1 MTTMRKFIRRFLRR
15 STLSLLIYSRI
26 SYLFDRNHNAMDTKI
41 AKTRI
46 ALQEKKAR
54 AKAHHQ
60 SRMLA
65 GKASIKRRWS
75 APVTRQPF
83 ANVDPNRR
91 HSAPPPM
98 TTPPLPLASAVV
110 IKESERK
117 QTQKYTYDSMP
128 KHPGYIDASAT
139 TAGSPPRQLLARW
152 ATPTSTLRSSRAV
165 EWRLLERRSGQ
176 SVAALS
182 TSRA

>member
-1 MTTMRKFIRRFLRR
+1 
-15 STLSLLIYSRI
+15 
-26 SYLFDRNHNAMDTKI
+26 MDTKI
-41 AKTRI
+41 AKMHTT
-46 ALQEKKAR
+46 LQEKKAR

-91 HSAPPPM
+91 HSAPPPT

-128 KHPGYIDASAT
+128 KHPGYIDTSAT